1 MWYNLSNILQEV
13 KFNLKEE
20 CEMQTIL
27 IVGVVLLVL
36 LILVSM
42 FFIHKSKQ
50 RADEAYFSEQ
60 IRRNQ
65 ERQKQT
71 EEAERQRRM
80 MQRERVSK
88 N

>member
-1 MWYNLSNILQEV
+1 
-13 KFNLKEE
+13 
-20 CEMQTIL
+20 MQPIL
-27 IVGVVLLVL
+27 IVGIALLVL

-60 IRRNQ
+60 IRRKQ
-65 ERQKQT
+65 ERQRQT